1 MLKLHHVF
9 HYFHL
14 CSHQHFYQFVH
25 LVVINTNTSA
35 SFAASNLT
43 RSSDLLQKSL
53 ARLSSGSR
61 ISTPSDD
68 AGGLA
73 VSMKLSAAL
82 KRTDAQSANVSNAL
96 SFLQTA
102 SGALKAA
109 SSVLERLSELGT
121 LASDV
126 TKSTADISNYSTE
139 FNQLVLELA
148 KISSDTF
155 NGIALFN
162 TDQTKQSLTV
172 YLSQDGAQSMGIST
186 TNLANV
192 FTDFIDAASG
202 EGKIGNITGNSISV
216 ATQAIQN
223 LSEKMATN
231 GAESSRLQFALDA
244 LSIQKVN
251 VEAANSRIYDVD
263 VAAETTRLAR
273 ANILVQ
279 SGAAM
284 LAQANAASQIALKL
298 LQ

>member
-1 MLKLHHVF
+1 MAVT
-9 HYFHL
+9 
-14 CSHQHFYQFVH
+14 
-25 LVVINTNTSA
+25 INTNTSA

-73 VSMKLSAAL
+73 VSMKLSASL

-102 SGALKAA
+102 AGSLKTA
-109 SSVLERLSELGT
+109 STVLERMSELGT

-126 TKSTADISNYSTE
+126 TKNTADVANYATE
-139 FNQLVLELA
+139 FTALFSELR
-148 KISSDTF
+148 KLTSDTF
-155 NGIALFN
+155 NGVSLFASATATGN
-162 TDQTKQSLTV
+162 AASLAV
-172 YLSQDGAQSMGIST
+172 YLSEDGGQKMSVTRSKLVT
-186 TNLANV
+186 SFSS
-192 FTDFIDAASG
+192 FTSLG
-202 EGKIGNITGNSISV
+202 VVTGGNISKAET
-216 ATQAIQN
+216 AIQD
-223 LSEKMATN
+223 LATMMATN
-231 GAESSRLQFALDA
+231 GAQSSRLQFALDA
-244 LSIQKVN
+244 LATQKVN

>member
-1 MLKLHHVF
+1 MAVT
-9 HYFHL
+9 
-14 CSHQHFYQFVH
+14 
-25 LVVINTNTSA
+25 INTNTSA

-82 KRTDAQSANVSNAL
+82 KRTDAQSANVANAL

-102 SGALKAA
+102 AGALKSA

-126 TKSTADISNYSTE
+126 TKSAQDISNYSTE
-139 FNQLVLELA
+139 YSQLVLELG
-148 KISSDTF
+148 KISADTF
-155 NGIALFN
+155 NGIKLFN
-162 TDQTKQSLTV
+162 TETTAQSLNV
-172 YLSQDGAQSMGIST
+172 FLSQDGSQSMSIST
-186 TNLANV
+186 SDLAKI
-192 FTDFIDAASG
+192 FTDMSDITQ
-202 EGKIGNITGNSISV
+202 ITGNSISV
-216 ATQAIQN
+216 ATTAIQS

>member
-1 MLKLHHVF
+1 
-9 HYFHL
+9 
-14 CSHQHFYQFVH
+14 
-25 LVVINTNTSA
+25 
-35 SFAASNLT
+35 
-43 RSSDLLQKSL
+43 
-53 ARLSSGSR
+53 
-61 ISTPSDD
+61 
-68 AGGLA
+68 
-73 VSMKLSAAL
+73 MKLSAAL

-102 SGALKAA
+102 AGSLKVA
-109 SSVLERLSELGT
+109 STVLERLSELGT

-126 TKSTADISNYSTE
+126 TKSSADISNYSTE
-139 FNQLVLELA
+139 YDQLILELT
-148 KISSDTF
+148 KLSSDTF
-155 NGIALFN
+155 NGINLFSDS
-162 TDQTKQSLTV
+162 TQSLTV
-172 YLSQDGAQSMGIST
+172 YLSEDGDQSMSIST
-186 TNLANV
+186 GNLGAI
-192 FTDFIDAASG
+192 FSG
-202 EGKIGNITGNSISV
+202 LSGSVTQITGNSISI
-216 ATQAIQN
+216 ATTAIQK

-244 LSIQKVN
+244 LSVNKVN

>member
-1 MLKLHHVF
+1 MAVT
-9 HYFHL
+9 
-14 CSHQHFYQFVH
+14 
-25 LVVINTNTSA
+25 INTNTSA

-61 ISTPSDD
+61 ISTPADD

-82 KRTDAQSANVSNAL
+82 KRTDAQTANVANAL

-102 SGALKAA
+102 SGALKSAA
-109 SSVLERLSELGT
+109 SVLERLSELGT

-139 FNQLVLELA
+139 FNQLMLELK

-155 NGIALFN
+155 NGIKLFN
-162 TDQTKQSLTV
+162 VYDGTSTANQSLAV
-172 YLSQDGAQSMGIST
+172 YLSEDGSQSMSIST
-186 TNLANV
+186 SDLASIFTSISDTTTTRSDSKGGLGNV
-192 FTDFIDAASG
+192 
-202 EGKIGNITGNSISV
+202 TGSYVSV
-216 ATQAIQN
+216 ATQAIQD